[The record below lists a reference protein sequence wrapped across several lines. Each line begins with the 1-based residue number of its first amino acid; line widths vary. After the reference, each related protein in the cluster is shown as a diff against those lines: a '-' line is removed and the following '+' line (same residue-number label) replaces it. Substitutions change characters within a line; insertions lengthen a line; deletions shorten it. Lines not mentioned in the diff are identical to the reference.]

1 MPGRV
6 IREQRGAG
14 GFGYDVLFVPDD
26 QDGELTSAEMTS
38 EAKDAISHRGRALR
52 EVAPVVVAVL
62 GGADGGWSAGCC
74 RAASA
79 RKCSSRGGRAGPS
92 TPSTSHLRASVRPER
107 LELSLART

>member
-1 MPGRV
+1 V

-14 GFGYDVLFVPDD
+14 GFGYDVVFVPDE

-62 GGADGGWSAGCC
+62 GG
-74 RAASA
+74 R
-79 RKCSSRGGRAGPS
+79 
-92 TPSTSHLRASVRPER
+92 
-107 LELSLART
+107 